1 MVRRAPPERALCGIG
16 AYGYFRKVKRLLPV
30 LLSLAALTV
39 KGQQASWQQRTNYT
53 IDVTLD
59 AATKSLDG
67 FERLTY
73 HNASP
78 DTLRYIWFHLW
89 PNAFKNDRTAFT
101 DQQLRNGDTR
111 YYFASKD
118 EHGYINRL
126 DFRVNGAAAR
136 TEDHPQWID
145 VVKLLL
151 PSPLPP
157 GSTAT
162 ITTPF
167 HVKLPYNFSRGGF
180 AGNSFQVTQWYPK
193 PAVYDEKGWHPMPY
207 LDQGEFY
214 SEFGSY
220 DVRIKAPVKYIVAAT
235 GSLQPDDA
243 SGPQPV
249 AAQGN
254 AAKSLTHRY
263 TQQNAHDFAWFA
275 DTGFIVKS
283 DTCRLPS
290 GHVINVSTYYTSA
303 EKKYWDSSLY
313 YAKAALRFYS
323 TEVGDYPYD
332 VCKVVQGPD
341 AFGGGM
347 EYPTITVIEPIHSA
361 RELDI
366 TIAHEIGH
374 NWFYGALAN
383 NERDAPWL
391 DEGFNSYYERRYTRA
406 RYGADTDAGFEELLF
421 LTLVHQKRDQP
432 IATPADSMTDANYQL
447 VTYYKTARWLEG
459 IEQTLGRESM
469 QRMMQGWYAQ
479 NKFRHVQPEDFYRHL
494 QRWAP
499 RAAAT
504 FPAQLQHLGAL
515 PIQQRKAGTAL
526 LTPFQPKTFQSYLQ
540 QPKRAA
546 WLLSPAFGA
555 NRYDRLMIG
564 AVLTNYLL
572 PPPKLRLLLLPLY
585 ATGPKQWNGLGR
597 LSYSMY
603 PDRGPKRIELFTA
616 ASTFSYNE
624 FTDDKDRR
632 FTARF
637 FKVAPGAELE
647 FRNRDRR
654 SLQRRLLQWKSYF
667 IGEQPFRISYD
678 SVITATDTTLALNTS
693 KRDLRFSVHQ
703 LAFRIDNIRAL
714 YPYSAAAWVQ
724 TSAYFT
730 RLHLEGNYFFNYP
743 KGGGLSLRAFAG
755 KLLYDRHRSD
765 YPYGLFPGRFF
776 LNMSGA
782 SGEEDYTYSHY
793 FVGRSAFE
801 GITSQQIAIRDGG
814 FKMRTPLLSQ
824 PVGQSD
830 DWLTALNF
838 NTSIPEAVNP
848 LRVLPIKVPLHL
860 FFDIG
865 TQAGAWEA
873 GATGGR
879 FLFEGGLHLPVA
891 GGLVN
896 FYFPI
901 VYSKV
906 YREYAQSMYPKNR
919 FFKTMTFSIDLQR
932 TSGLI
937 KNQRL
942 F

>member
-1 MVRRAPPERALCGIG
+1 
-16 AYGYFRKVKRLLPV
+16 
-30 LLSLAALTV
+30 
-39 KGQQASWQQRTNYT
+39 
-53 IDVTLD
+53 
-59 AATKSLDG
+59 
-67 FERLTY
+67 
-73 HNASP
+73 
-78 DTLRYIWFHLW
+78 
-89 PNAFKNDRTAFT
+89 
-101 DQQLRNGDTR
+101 
-111 YYFASKD
+111 
-118 EHGYINRL
+118 
-126 DFRVNGAAAR
+126 
-136 TEDHPQWID
+136 
-145 VVKLLL
+145 
-151 PSPLPP
+151 
-157 GSTAT
+157 
-162 ITTPF
+162 
-167 HVKLPYNFSRGGF
+167 
-180 AGNSFQVTQWYPK
+180 
-193 PAVYDEKGWHPMPY
+193 VYDEKGWHPMPY

-214 SEFGSY
+214 GEFGSY
-220 DVRIKAPVKYIVAAT
+220 DVRITAPVKYTVAAT
-235 GSLQPDDA
+235 GQAAPKKDLSETIDDNTSYKPKRDQTFQYRA
-243 SGPQPV
+243 ENV
-249 AAQGN
+249 
-254 AAKSLTHRY
+254 
-263 TQQNAHDFAWFA
+263 HDFAWFA
-275 DTGFIVKS
+275 DTGFIVKT

-290 GHVINVSTYYTSA
+290 GRVINVSTYYTSA
-303 EKKYWDSSLY
+303 EKKLWDSSLY

-332 VCKVVQGPD
+332 VCKVVQGPE

-361 RELDI
+361 QELDI

-391 DEGFNSYYERRYTRA
+391 DEGFNTYFERKYAHA
-406 RYGADTDAGFEELLF
+406 RYRNDGDAEELLY
-421 LTLVHQKRDQP
+421 LTLERQKRAVP
-432 IATPADSMTDANYQL
+432 IATPADSMTDANYTL
-447 VTYYKTARWLEG
+447 VTYFKTARWLEG
-459 IEQTLGRESM
+459 IERDLGRDSM
-469 QRMMQGWYAQ
+469 RQLMQSWYTEHR
-479 NKFRHVQPEDFYRHL
+479 FRHVQPEDFFRHL
-494 QRWAP
+494 KRWTPTHADQY
-499 RAAAT
+499 T
-504 FPAQLQHLGAL
+504 AQVYQQNAL
-515 PIQQRKAGTAL
+515 PIQRLRPRSAL
-526 LTPFQPKTFQSYLQ
+526 LTPLWPKSYSNYLAAPQ
-540 QPKRAA
+540 RNA
-546 WLLSPAFGA
+546 WLLAPAFGV
-555 NRYDRLMIG
+555 NQYDRFMVGLIF
-564 AVLTNYLL
+564 TNYLL
-572 PPPKLRLLLLPLY
+572 PPPRLRLLLLPLY
-585 ATGPKQWNGLGR
+585 ATGPNQWNGLGR

-647 FRNRDRR
+647 FRNRDGR

-678 SVITATDTTLALNTS
+678 SVITPTDTTLALNTS
-693 KRDLRFSVHQ
+693 KRDLRYSVHQ
-703 LAFRIDNIRAL
+703 LAFRINNIRAL

-776 LNMSGA
+776 LSMSGA

-838 NTSIPEAVNP
+838 NTSVPDAVNP

-865 TQAGAWEA
+865 TQAGAWES

-906 YREYAQSMYPKNR
+906 YREYAQSMYPTNR